1 MGQWAMGYRDDVAA
15 VLALEHDIVAHEL
28 DELLVHRRER
38 LGAPRTA
45 RSPHLTAR
53 PHRVGVSA
61 LPGVMPTLLCVR
73 ARACVCVCVCVRVHG
88 CGLAATAYLGLLPAL
103 PTLDGAARVRHVAAV
118 RAKA

>member
-1 MGQWAMGYRDDVAA
+1 MGQREMGYRDDVAA

-53 PHRVGVSA
+53 PPARIAWASA
-61 LPGVMPTLLCVR
+61 HSQ
-73 ARACVCVCVCVRVHG
+73 A
-88 CGLAATAYLGLLPAL
+88 
-103 PTLDGAARVRHVAAV
+103 
-118 RAKA
+118 